1 MTERTLADEGYGRAQ
16 FRGAVDFLLP
26 DGEHLVAQ
34 CQARFTGERWQGVL
48 DLRGLERPPE
58 QGDVCRLSAQPLGEL
73 RIIILDKV
81 GSFRYEFIA
90 LVKPDPFES
99 L

>member
-1 MTERTLADEGYGRAQ
+1 MTGRRLGEEGSPRTRYHGPA
-16 FRGAVDFLLP
+16 DFLMP
-26 DGEHLVAQ
+26 DGEHFVAQ
-34 CQARFTGERWQGVL
+34 CEARYARERWQGVVNL
-48 DLRGLERPPE
+48 QGFDRGLER
-58 QGDVCRLSAQPLGEL
+58 GDVCRLSADQLGEL
-73 RIIILDKV
+73 RIIILDKT